1 MCIICIELDKNK
13 LTPWEARRNL
23 TELIE
28 KVGQDHAIEVDR
40 KISEA
45 IIEEINLSYGATLYG
60 DELFCHFCGDA
71 HCDCDLGG

>member
-23 TELIE
+23 TEMVE
-28 KVGQDHAIEVDR
+28 KIGQGHAIEVER

-45 IIEEINLSYGATLYG
+45 IIEEINLNYGATLHD
-60 DELFCHFCGDA
+60 DELFCHFCGGA
-71 HCDCDLGG
+71 PCDCDLGG